1 MARQGNYVS
10 AGSGGQNWSGGLSSS
25 LSDLSRSLL
34 SQASEEKDREALR
47 RREAEQTRQFE
58 LGYDR
63 NLAKDAEAKRQ
74 FGITSEEAA
83 RINDSNI
90 ANLDQQMGIRAAKE
104 QDRIATIERDR
115 QFQSSLRDT
124 LGTPNYS
131 LGDWADVQ
139 QTAFNR
145 VRSALDGEREAT
157 AAYLSNPSEVTRQ
170 NLLEASKAR
179 LGLTTKGKGDANTAA
194 LAFVNGV
201 GDRLVQANDAGKPI
215 DTSTY
220 LDELYSSDYARLDDT
235 IRKGEGIP
243 LQEKFGKFS
252 KGLPAGID
260 LVKARNNFK
269 EFTNTKSRSD
279 YAESEIASIN
289 QAYEDA
295 VTQAELYDKFYQEQ
309 RSGTSTSGGYKDKS
323 GSDITNYK
331 AMLEN
336 DIGSW
341 DNEDRKN
348 AYIALRETE
357 GVTPDGAYAA
367 ILSMTDSNA
376 FGTSFPN
383 VAGDLDDSSTL
394 LQRAKAFSGE
404 SRVSFNKSK
413 AVEDRY
419 KVSRDAPTPIG
430 RQLVNAINFAPSSNI
445 SRSSQVGALYDTNL
459 RNERDRLLAS
469 QNAEGFRPTLSESEN
484 SGSQSTEPTNSEP
497 TNTVPSSTVKE
508 LEAKVENSRDK
519 YRELLKSGED
529 NVEAYRELDQAK
541 KELTTKLYA
550 VERIPEI
557 NRDIKN
563 LERVLTNISNN
574 PRAEIDVQQRI
585 NKLKEELK
593 TYTSK

>member
-1 MARQGNYVS
+1 MARQGNYVN
-10 AGSGGQNWSGGLSSS
+10 AGSGGQNWGGGLSSS

-90 ANLDQQMGIRAAKE
+90 ANLNQQMGIRSAKE
-104 QDRIATIERDR
+104 QDRIAAIERDR
-115 QFQSSLRDT
+115 QFQSSLKDT

-157 AAYLSNPSEVTRQ
+157 AAYLSNPSEATRQ
-170 NLLEASKAR
+170 NLLEASKTR

-194 LAFVNGV
+194 LEFVNSV
-201 GDRLVQANDAGKPI
+201 GDHFNQ
-215 DTSTY
+215 TSVSEGLDVPSY
-220 LDELYSSDYARLDDT
+220 LDELYGDDYARLDDT

-252 KGLPAGID
+252 KGLPDGVD
-260 LVKARNNFK
+260 LIEARNRFK

-295 VTQAELYDKFYQEQ
+295 VTQAELYDKYYQEQ
-309 RSGTSTSGGYKDKS
+309 RSGTSTSGGYKTKS
-323 GSDITNYK
+323 GSDITNYES
-331 AMLEN
+331 MLEN

-341 DNEDRKN
+341 DNENRKN

-394 LQRAKAFSGE
+394 LQRAKKFSGE
-404 SRVSFNKSK
+404 SKISFNKSK

-445 SRSSQVGALYDTNL
+445 SRNSQVGALYDTNL
-459 RNERDRLLAS
+459 RNERDKLLAAK
-469 QNAEGFRPTLSESEN
+469 NAEGFRPTLSESEN
-484 SGSQSTEPTNSEP
+484 SGSQSTESTNTQS
-497 TNTVPSSTVKE
+497 TNTVPTSTVKE

-529 NVEAYRELDQAK
+529 NVEAYRELDKAK
-541 KELTTKLYA
+541 KELNTKLYA

-557 NRDIKN
+557 NRDIEN
-563 LERVLTNISNN
+563 LERVLARISDN

-593 TYTSK
+593 TYTP